1 MIVAKIL
8 EVIMYVLF
16 GCSWPF
22 NIAKSVKTKS
32 TKGKSLIFL
41 ILIDVGYVASM
52 LSKIISS
59 CYGGFSWNNDWW
71 IFMFVVLNFVLVSID
86 LVLFFIN
93 KNRENKEIENA
104 NKNDDTKDQLP
115 IK

>member
-1 MIVAKIL
+1 MLIAAEVL

-22 NIAKSVKTKS
+22 NIVKSVKTKS

-41 ILIDVGYVASM
+41 ILIDLGYVASM
-52 LSKIISS
+52 LAKIISS
-59 CYGGFSWNNDWW
+59 CDSSGKGFNWNTSWWV
-71 IFMFVVLNFVLVSID
+71 FMFVVINFVLVSTD

-93 KNRENKEIENA
+93 RKREKSALIGST
-104 NKNDDTKDQLP
+104 ND
-115 IK
+115 